1 MDLGDL
7 RYRIAADTSELDRA
21 GDRMDGFTR
30 SAQGAERQTDELGRE
45 VKNAGR
51 TSQKATGQMQKG
63 MRSVET
69 ATERASKQ
77 MVGLR
82 SALGGIAGYLGTREI
97 IQYSDAWNNAANQL
111 RQVTDSASELAGVQ
125 RTLMGVANDTRSQF
139 QSTANLYSRLARSTT
154 ELGLSQNDLVGLT
167 KTINQ
172 SFAVSGATAEEA
184 SAAITQLSQGL
195 AAGALRG
202 DEFNSVA
209 EQAPGIL
216 RAVAESL
223 GVGIGELR
231 EFAATGGITA
241 EILVTAL
248 QDASDTI
255 ENQFSKSVATFG
267 QQMTVANNNLTAFIG
282 SSGSLQGV
290 ISGVGGLIMG
300 ASMAL
305 SDYSTQ
311 IDITVG
317 AIGGMAVAYGAL
329 RAATLGLAAA
339 QAAWNAAVRANPYV
353 LAATAI
359 AATVGVLYSLRDATV
374 EIGNTTAR
382 VGDYMVAAWQM
393 TTDAIGGA
401 WDMIAAPLS
410 NAIMSIADVFGETS
424 DNSAGFWSNAMDTV
438 LGAGRATVNGLI
450 GLFRGLSFAL
460 AQIIYNISDSFA
472 NLFTGISDAA
482 SSALDLDW
490 EGVKEAMNRE
500 LINPLNGVMDAFV
513 GQQKDYLGEWGAA
526 WTTRVSQ
533 NTAEFQTLDKWLLK
547 GESSIKKVGTTSG
560 QTAKQLKSAA
570 KAASQFDDS
579 LRGLLDR
586 IDPLAKSQRDFL
598 RDQALLQTALLSNKL
613 TTEEYF
619 RAVDQLSNSYE
630 NAGYWAD
637 EYGVKATSAT
647 QSVRDEADAM
657 GVLWENTMERMDDAA
672 VDMWRSFLDG
682 SEDAFSSFKNLALD
696 TLAEIIHAYTTQQI
710 TASLG
715 LNIAGGGTRA
725 SGTGSM
731 GGMGDIQDLASLG
744 SKAWDYGSSLLG
756 GGSSAGGLY
765 ANAATAGGLYSTAAT
780 GSAVTGGLYGSVA
793 TGVLAGNTSMLSSTM
808 PYVGAAMLADSV
820 LGLGIMDGIGGAISS
835 LFGGG
840 KKKFGISLGNQ
851 TRNEDG
857 YSVDSLLGNVGLAA
871 DNSKRSDAEDW
882 APLIQ
887 QVAQAQDQ
895 VAQLL
900 NEQQQAAVRSDLAGY
915 MTYSL
920 TSSDDLREEQVQNL
934 MDSYMSE
941 VIKSAV
947 RNSGSAFA
955 DAIIAENSDNDAMYQ
970 ELSSALNLDTILDG
984 LSDNVRDY
992 ADKVASETSGDVQAA
1007 LDSVLASIQN
1017 YAVVSDAAK
1026 SLNLQFNA
1034 LADGAI
1040 EASNALVE
1048 AAGGLETL
1056 QSLQSSYY
1064 SNFFSESE
1072 QAARLQQQLTD
1083 QFEALNM
1090 TLPESRD
1097 EFRAIVEGLDLATDR
1112 GRETYVA
1119 MLNLSDSFAQI
1130 TSESKAAAEGISEA
1144 ARSLYSGGAV
1154 DSISG
1159 FLGAYN
1165 LQTQASQERIE
1176 QLEKEQKAIGTLS
1189 ELMDSLLLSNQSILN
1204 PMERLQESQR
1214 QFAQLQV
1221 RAENGDTDA
1230 VSQLKG
1236 ASSSYLDAAA
1246 AYYGQGSSQYAAI
1259 FGEVTDSVS
1268 GLEDQFSASLDGI
1281 TDGNSIAGQQL
1292 AEQQRARQTLIDQLQ
1307 TQIGMLD
1314 GINTFS
1320 DLVLYRCLS
1329 RISWKGSSRPKASTG
1344 RPCQMGHIRPTQ
1356 DSVARRRP
1364 STGCTKT
1371 SLTATRTNPVSTT
1384 GPASWVAGCRCPKF
1398 ATAWKTKRLMGIS
1411 PRAARSPTA
1420 SSSAPPCSTWG

>member
-1 MDLGDL
+1 MELGSL
-7 RYRIAADTSELDRA
+7 NYRIAADTASLSRAEREL
-21 GDRMDGFTR
+21 DGFTDTAQRAEREVDSLGR
-30 SAQGAERQTDELGRE
+30 SAKTAGSTTVASTTRMQRGFRDVQGAVERANSQLSSLDSIARGVAAGIAAIGFAQLGRD
-45 VKNAGR
+45 AY
-51 TSQKATGQMQKG
+51 
-63 MRSVET
+63 
-69 ATERASKQ
+69 
-77 MVGLR
+77 
-82 SALGGIAGYLGTREI
+82 SAIAGS
-97 IQYSDAWNNAANQL
+97 QQL
-111 RQVTDSASELAGVQ
+111 QASLKTVTGSAEA
-125 RTLMGVANDTRSQF
+125 
-139 QSTANLYSRLARSTT
+139 
-154 ELGLSQNDLVGLT
+154 
-167 KTINQ
+167 
-172 SFAVSGATAEEA
+172 A
-184 SAAITQLSQGL
+184 SAAWNRLLQFAKETPYVLDQSVNAFIRMKSLGLDPTEEALRSFGNTASAMGKDLMSMIEAVADASTGEFERLKEFGIRASQQGDQVSFVFQGVTTTVAKNAQAITKYLESIGKTTF
-195 AAGALRG
+195 AGAMADQMDTLNGQMSNLEDGVYQLWLAVGDRGATDAFSGAIAQAAQAVDGLTGAINNGAFDWLFDAIGDINKQG
-202 DEFNSVA
+202 DEFIKWVSQVHGEYTDTMNA
-209 EQAPGIL
+209 IEAANLRPQASWVDLKAMAVQSFNGI
-216 RAVAESL
+216 
-223 GVGIGELR
+223 
-231 EFAATGGITA
+231 
-241 EILVTAL
+241 
-248 QDASDTI
+248 
-255 ENQFSKSVATFG
+255 
-267 QQMTVANNNLTAFIG
+267 
-282 SSGSLQGV
+282 
-290 ISGVGGLIMG
+290 VGGASEVINSGLIPIQK
-300 ASMAL
+300 AL
-305 SDYSTQ
+305 N
-311 IDITVG
+311 
-317 AIGGMAVAYGAL
+317 AL
-329 RAATLGLAAA
+329 DQTF
-339 QAAWNAAVRANPYV
+339 AN
-353 LAATAI
+353 L
-359 AATVGVLYSLRDATV
+359 LK
-374 EIGNTTAR
+374 N
-382 VGDYMVAAWQM
+382 
-393 TTDAIGGA
+393 IGGA
-401 WDMIAAPLS
+401 LGPAGKQFLDWADDIEEGMIEP
-410 NAIMSIADVFGETS
+410 IGISIQRMGDYVSSAKEQSDALRQQADALDQAGEKA
-424 DNSAGFWSNAMDTV
+424 DE
-438 LGAGRATVNGLI
+438 
-450 GLFRGLSFAL
+450 
-460 AQIIYNISDSFA
+460 ISDS
-472 NLFTGISDAA
+472 NDT
-482 SSALDLDW
+482 
-490 EGVKEAMNRE
+490 VTR
-500 LINPLNGVMDAFV
+500 
-513 GQQKDYLGEWGAA
+513 
-526 WTTRVSQ
+526 TT
-533 NTAEFQTLDKWLLK
+533 
-547 GESSIKKVGTTSG
+547 TT
-560 QTAKQLKSAA
+560 TTKSLQAAA

-637 EYGVKATSAT
+637 EYGLKATSAT

-793 TGVLAGNTSMLSSTM
+793 TGGLAGSTSMLSSTM
-808 PYVGAAMLADSV
+808 PYVGAAMLADQV
-820 LGLGIMDGIGGAISS
+820 LGLGIMDGVGGAISS

-900 NEQQQAAVRSDLAGY
+900 NEQQQSAVRSDLAGY

-970 ELSSALNLDTILDG
+970 ELASALNLDTILDG

-1026 SLNLQFNA
+1026 SLNLQFDA

-1090 TLPESRD
+1090 TLPASRD
-1097 EFRAIVEGLDLATDR
+1097 EFRAIVEGLDLATDS

-1119 MLNLSDSFAQI
+1119 MLNLSDSFAQL
-1130 TSESKAAAEGISEA
+1130 TSDAAAAGNEISQA
-1144 ARSLYSGGAV
+1144 AKSLYSGGAMDV
-1154 DSISG
+1154 ING
-1159 FLGAYN
+1159 ALGAYN
-1165 LQTQASQERIE
+1165 LQTQSSQERIE

-1320 DLVLYRCLS
+1320 DLLGALPVSIADQLEGIISSQGKYGQTLPDGTYTSDSGFSSSQKTINGLYKDIFDRNADESGLDYWTGQLGSGMSLS
-1329 RISWKGSSRPKASTG
+1329 EIRDRMEDQAANGYFATGGAFTNGIVKRPTMFNMGVMGEAGPEAIMPLANAGGKLGVNIAGAVDIAPLVSELQALRQEVAMLRSENAQIGGQATQQRAEQIREQQRISKN
-1344 RPCQMGHIRPTQ
+1344 
-1356 DSVARRRP
+1356 
-1364 STGCTKT
+1364 TKT
-1371 SLTATRTNPVSTT
+1371 KVTT
-1384 GPASWVAGCRCPKF
+1384 V
-1398 ATAWKTKRLMGIS
+1398 
-1411 PRAARSPTA
+1411 
-1420 SSSAPPCSTWG
+1420 